1 MSSKLF
7 SLVTYFILFFL
18 LTVVDAA
25 LYVVTPLSG
34 STCRGG
40 QPCTVTWL
48 DDGQAP
54 LLSAI
59 GVTHVALYTG
69 TLKLVQTLPPVD
81 VSSTLSFTF
90 TPNPAAGPNSDAYY
104 LAFTSTETKVNGSE
118 YREYSPWFRFLRQPP
133 SFRNELNS
141 GAKLAYHQS
150 LHDRSVHDHSRNS
163 VN

>member
-7 SLVTYFILFFL
+7 SLVTYFIVFSL

-48 DDGQAP
+48 DNGQTP

-104 LAFTSTETKVNGSE
+104 LAFTSTEAKVNGSD
-118 YREYSPWFRFLRQPP
+118 YRAYSPWFRFLRQPP

-141 GAKLAYHQS
+141 RAKLAYHQS
-150 LHDRSVHDHSRNS
+150 LLDRSVHDYSRNS

>member
-7 SLVTYFILFFL
+7 SLVTYLIGFCL

-48 DDGQAP
+48 DNGESP
-54 LLSAI
+54 LLGAI

-90 TPNPAAGPNSDAYY
+90 TPDPAAGPNSDAYY
-104 LAFTSTETKVNGSE
+104 LAFTSTEAKVNGSD
-118 YREYSPWFRFLRQPP
+118 YRAYSPWFRFLRPPP
-133 SFRNELNS
+133 SFRNENNS
-141 GAKLAYHQS
+141 GAKLAHNQS
-150 LHDRSVHDHSRNS
+150 FLNRSIHDHRRNS